1 MQRLYENAP
10 IYLISFRN
18 PFSKNGAGT
27 ALERLAGLSQILR
40 GFFGAPS
47 PTSLID
53 SLPEPPS
60 GSFED
65 RIQNPLPPSVAMRT
79 LCLLRN
85 WNARLV
91 S

>member
-1 MQRLYENAP
+1 MELGR
-10 IYLISFRN
+10 
-18 PFSKNGAGT
+18 
-27 ALERLAGLSQILR
+27 ALERLAGLSQILD

-65 RIQNPLPPSVAMRT
+65 RIQNPPSPVGRDEDT
-79 LCLLRN
+79 LSAEKPGLRGSSRN
-85 WNARLV
+85 P
-91 S
+91 